1 MVLEKNCERFEDC
14 LKGFR
19 NCKFI
24 NYTAIGMPFQL
35 DREDVLFNLVSL
47 QQQSTPNPMDL
58 NNLSIN
64 SISCLL
70 LNQFNEISGVQMR
83 VPPFYDR
90 RMIFNLLSEI
100 EPEPF
105 ELKGPE
111 HVSFVEGEIDYL
123 SGFPDARNRQIKL
136 NLLYNNN
143 NESFEIETNQLDINF
158 DHEFKEKEFNE
169 FDFKQ
174 LNLFF
179 IDESTGDKFKIYSKN
194 ILNWAIC
201 NNKTIEKI

>member
-1 MVLEKNCERFEDC
+1 
-14 LKGFR
+14 
-19 NCKFI
+19 
-24 NYTAIGMPFQL
+24 MPFQL

-143 NESFEIETNQLDINF
+143 NESFEICVYQL
-158 DHEFKEKEFNE
+158 
-169 FDFKQ
+169 
-174 LNLFF
+174 L
-179 IDESTGDKFKIYSKN
+179 S
-194 ILNWAIC
+194 
-201 NNKTIEKI
+201 